1 MIVAETT
8 APMIGVLGGAG
19 PTASA
24 EFVRTIYEHAT
35 GAKEQEYPA
44 VVLDSV
50 PGLPE
55 RSVLLGHNASR
66 LLDHTIRRLELLYA
80 HGADAVVICCMTLHH
95 LLPDLPAELSR
106 PVASVV
112 DALIDDV
119 AAAGRTVLMLSSL
132 ETRRLGILTTS
143 PRWTDVE
150 HLVVWPDLR
159 DHEALL
165 EAIYDIKLNRGTSAG
180 RQWLER
186 CLPKYGA
193 SAFVAG
199 CSEIH
204 VLAKAVDARLAIDP
218 FDTLARAAARGDI
231 MRLTIGH
238 RTADPAKR
246 PQTAATS

>member
-1 MIVAETT
+1 M
-8 APMIGVLGGAG
+8 APMIGVFGGAG

-24 EFVRTIYEHAT
+24 EFVRTIYEYAT
-35 GAKEQEYPA
+35 GAKEQDYPA

-55 RSVLLGHNASR
+55 RSALLGRDASR
-66 LLDHTIRRLELLYA
+66 LLDHTVRRLELLYA

-95 LLPDLPAELSR
+95 LLPDLPAQLRR

-132 ETRRLGILTTS
+132 ETRRLGLLTGS

-150 HLVVWPDLR
+150 NLVVWPDLP

-165 EAIYDIKLNRGTSAG
+165 EAIYDIKLNRGTGAG
-180 RQWLER
+180 LRWLER
-186 CLPKYGA
+186 CLPKYGVT
-193 SAFVAG
+193 AFVAG

-204 VLAKAVDARLAIDP
+204 VLAKAADAGTAVDP
-218 FDTLARAAARGDI
+218 FDTLARAAAGGDI
-231 MRLTIGH
+231 MRWTIGH
-238 RTADPAKR
+238 RMPDPASSR
-246 PQTAATS
+246 P